1 MKTSRRIITA
11 LATFYPKTGGLMNK
25 MNAVKKQKKICGE
38 AHEIISIMA
47 IVSCMAIERGLTPH
61 AKERSTILDI
71 YKDEKFLRDMKDAFS
86 HDKDLSVLAKNFS
99 TFMRVVE
106 KVARGE

>member
-1 MKTSRRIITA
+1 
-11 LATFYPKTGGLMNK
+11 MNK

-86 HDKDLSVLAKNFS
+86 HDKDLSILAKNFNV
-99 TFMRVVE
+99 FMRVVE